1 MMYWEHRTREELRT
15 ELEVMDFAM
24 SGEPLASDANGT
36 SLYAGDL
43 MIEDILDYD
52 YGFYDE
58 VRKVF
63 ELSAYREVDT
73 SGNTVL
79 IEIDLPGAGTDLI
92 GGIRRIDL
100 RQAVLLRRANA
111 KTK

>member
-1 MMYWEHRTREELRT
+1 MHWEHRTREELRT
-15 ELEVMDFAM
+15 ELEVLDVAM
-24 SGEPLASDANGT
+24 PGKPLASDPNGT
-36 SLYAGDL
+36 LLYAGDL
-43 MIEDILDYD
+43 MIEDIPDYD

-63 ELSAYREVDT
+63 ELSAYREVDN
-73 SGNTVL
+73 SGNIVL
-79 IEIDLPGAGTDLI
+79 IEIDLPGAGADLV